1 MRATRSWSRRRA
13 PSSRRWERGSSPR
26 LRPGSASSCTDV
38 AGLRIY
44 ETAILPE
51 WIDYNGHLRDAYYT
65 LIVSLASDALMD
77 RLHLDAAYRKRTS
90 CTLYTVEMHIHYL
103 DEVKATDT
111 ALVGVRIVGADHKR
125 IHAAFEILRAGHT
138 GAAAVAE
145 VMLLHV
151 RQQGETAAS
160 VPFPPEVQAA
170 IAQLEA
176 ETAGLSAAGPPSR
189 RLELSS
195 APRSS

>member
-38 AGLRIY
+38 AGVHIY

-77 RLHLDAAYRKRTS
+77 QLHLDAAYRQGPS
-90 CTLYTVEMHIHYL
+90 CALYTVRLHI
-103 DEVKATDT
+103 
-111 ALVGVRIVGADHKR
+111 DH
-125 IHAAFEILRAGHT
+125 
-138 GAAAVAE
+138 
-145 VMLLHV
+145 LL
-151 RQQGETAAS
+151 
-160 VPFPPEVQAA
+160 
-170 IAQLEA
+170 
-176 ETAGLSAAGPPSR
+176 
-189 RLELSS
+189 
-195 APRSS
+195 

>member
-38 AGLRIY
+38 AGVRIY

-51 WIDYNGHLRDAYYT
+51 WIDYNGHLRDAHYT

-111 ALVGVRIVGADHKR
+111 ALVGVRIAGAR
-125 IHAAFEILRAGHT
+125 RVRRHAGAPVPRA
-138 GAAAVAE
+138 ADARDV
-145 VMLLHV
+145 
-151 RQQGETAAS
+151 S
-160 VPFPPEVQAA
+160 PP
-170 IAQLEA
+170 
-176 ETAGLSAAGPPSR
+176 P
-189 RLELSS
+189 
-195 APRSS
+195 

>member
-1 MRATRSWSRRRA
+1 
-13 PSSRRWERGSSPR
+13 
-26 LRPGSASSCTDV
+26 V
-38 AGLRIY
+38 AGVHIY

-125 IHAAFEILRAGHT
+125 IHAAFEILRAGRT